1 MRFAYEYSWKEVED
15 IIRSWK
21 DEGVMVIPLG
31 AIRKEHGEHLPLAT
45 DYYQANYYAELLLK
59 HFNTQLPE
67 KKVLIDAT
75 VSTNFF
81 PAFVEYPGT
90 LTLQFTTACQLVEE
104 ICETWFSQ
112 GIHTIYFLNMGIST
126 NRVLK
131 AVKEKLEKKWSEQE
145 QEHQPNQ
152 KKNEDNNNIARQPRR
167 IFFTNL
173 REFDALPDIHCKI
186 EEKGTHAGQFE
197 TSIML
202 YLESIGFLRQGTVRM
217 DLACNEDNLEKD
229 PANPGTLT
237 RNPNSPNGVFSKSG
251 TWGNALS
258 ATVELG
264 KFFSERMFDY
274 ILKEILEILVAQEQ

>member
-1 MRFAYEYSWKEVED
+1 MKYAYEYSWKEVED
-15 IIRSWK
+15 IIHSWK

-45 DYYQANYYAELLLK
+45 DYYQANYYAELLLR

-112 GIHTIYFLNMGIST
+112 GICTIYFLNMGIST

-131 AVKEKLEKKWSEQE
+131 AVKEKLEKKWAEQE
-145 QEHQPNQ
+145 LP
-152 KKNEDNNNIARQPRR
+152 NEDNRIVRHPRR

-186 EEKGTHAGQFE
+186 EENGTHAGQFE

-217 DLACNEDNLEKD
+217 ELARNEDNLEKD
-229 PANPGTLT
+229 PTNPGTLT

-264 KFFSERMFDY
+264 KFFSERMFEY
-274 ILKEILEILVAQEQ
+274 ILKEILEILVANK